1 MASVPDPVPR
11 DRPAVA
17 AGADPGS
24 RRGGGTRHEPAGYAD
39 GAAPGRRLFA
49 SFSAGSLG
57 VAIGFGI
64 VAAVMFSPIFVS
76 FPILLGRTLFLAMLM
91 LLTFVA
97 AQHVP
102 ERRLPRWLPRWLFT
116 LVAVALAAPLG
127 TFLIYLGSLGG
138 DLGAFLKSEPHVRGS
153 VLIACAGLVLGL
165 LITLTALVREREA
178 RARSQALL
186 FELER
191 SRLERQALD
200 ARLAV
205 LTAQIEPHFLFN
217 TLANVQALVE
227 GGSPRAAPVLQSL
240 IAYLRAAM
248 PRLHEGEA
256 TVGRELA
263 LVRAYLELMA
273 MRMPDR
279 LRYTL
284 VTDPALDAES
294 FPPMALLTLVENAV
308 RHGADPSEAGAEIEV
323 GTRKDEREGTQ
334 RLWVSDTGPGLADHA
349 APGTGLANLRE
360 RLLGHFGGRAE
371 LRLSENV
378 PHGLRAEIVVRAA

>member
-1 MASVPDPVPR
+1 MSSHPSPGETGRHGSAAA
-11 DRPAVA
+11 AVA
-17 AGADPGS
+17 A
-24 RRGGGTRHEPAGYAD
+24 RPA
-39 GAAPGRRLFA
+39 RRLFDSLNA
-49 SFSAGSLG
+49 VSLG
-57 VAIGFGI
+57 VAIGFGV
-64 VAAVMFSPIFVS
+64 VAAVLFSPIFVS
-76 FPILLGRTLFLAMLM
+76 FPVLLGRTLFLAMLL
-91 LLTFVA
+91 LLTFVG
-97 AQHVP
+97 AQQLP
-102 ERRLPRWLPRWLFT
+102 ERHLPRWLPRWVFT
-116 LVAVALAAPLG
+116 LIAVGLAAPLG
-127 TFLIYLGSLGG
+127 TFVIYLGSLGG
-138 DLGAFLKSEPHVRGS
+138 DLGAFLKSEPHVSGFI
-153 VLIACAGLVLGL
+153 LIACAGIILGL
-165 LITLTALVREREA
+165 IITLTALVREREA

-200 ARLAV
+200 ARLAL

-227 GGSPRAAPVLQSL
+227 SGSPRAAPVLQSL

-248 PRLHEGEA
+248 PRLQEREA

-284 VTDPALDAES
+284 ATDPALDSEP

-308 RHGADPSEAGAEIEV
+308 RHGADPSEQGAEIEV
-323 GTRKDEREGTQ
+323 GTRRDHATGTHH
-334 RLWVSDTGPGLADHA
+334 LWVSDTGPGLAEHS

-360 RLLGHFGGRAE
+360 RLQGHFGGRAE

-378 PHGLRAEIVVRAA
+378 PHGLRAEIAVRPA